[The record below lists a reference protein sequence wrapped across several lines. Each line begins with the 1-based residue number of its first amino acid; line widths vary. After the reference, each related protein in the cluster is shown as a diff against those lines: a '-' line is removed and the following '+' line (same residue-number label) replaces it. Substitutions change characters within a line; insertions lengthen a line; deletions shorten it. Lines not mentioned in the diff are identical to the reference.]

1 MAIGCASSAQIAD
14 QAEAK
19 KPDLIPLCIT
29 DLLVKLLFARMDQ
42 TVDRYEQKLTQ
53 SLQESESAFVAILE
67 TEIAETKSQIEQI
80 ALPAETVDD
89 YISKALEELASRLP
103 KTMFRFLELA

>member
-1 MAIGCASSAQIAD
+1 M
-14 QAEAK
+14 
-19 KPDLIPLCIT
+19 
-29 DLLVKLLFARMDQ
+29 
-42 TVDRYEQKLTQ
+42 
-53 SLQESESAFVAILE
+53 AILE
-67 TEIAETKSQIEQI
+67 TEIAETKIQIEQI